1 MANYLNIVFN
11 VPLFQIFT
19 YKNVAPD
26 ETGKGRRV
34 KASFGT
40 KLMTGFVVDDLDE
53 KPADIPSNVRIKT
66 IEKFIDAE
74 PLFGDLQ
81 IENARWIAKFYLCS
95 FGEALSS
102 MLPQAKKEKELIF
115 HSLDKEAGKPK
126 DITLSSE
133 QKNAIDKITET
144 KDYHLFYLYGITGS
158 GKTEVFLR
166 SAKKIIE
173 EGKTVLYLVPEISL
187 THQAIEDASMYF
199 VSDVAIIHS
208 GLTPSEKLLQWK
220 RISKGEVHMVIGT
233 RSAIFANFQN
243 LGLIIIDEEHDSSY
257 KSGATPR
264 FHARQVAMHIASI
277 KKCPVVMASATPSC
291 EAWYMM
297 EKGVIE
303 KLSLTKRLAGG
314 AMPYVEVVNIKG
326 VQTSLSSRLLE
337 EIRITKNMGK
347 QSVIFLNRRGF
358 TYIFHCKSC
367 SYQMMCKNC
376 SVPLTLHKDCM
387 KMKCHYCGYSQNI
400 PQSCPECGSLDIGY
414 AGFGTEYVEE
424 ELKKALPDCIV
435 ARLDTDS
442 AQKKGYVKKTIKDF
456 KNGKIDILLGTQMI
470 AKGLNFPNVRLV
482 GIAFA
487 DVGLNMPDFRSYE
500 RTFSLIMQAAGRA
513 GRYSNDGIVI
523 IQTLKPEHPAI
534 VCAKH
539 FDSSSYY
546 QYEINEREFLGF
558 PPHTRLVRLS
568 FRSKNEQKVIE
579 EATKASLI
587 LERIKKKGVDIM
599 GPSECMLYMVAG
611 NYRMHL
617 ILRAKTIS
625 PLLSTIEHFNAIHK
639 IKTSV
644 YLELDVDPLNL
655 L

>member
-1 MANYLNIVFN
+1 
-11 VPLFQIFT
+11 
-19 YKNVAPD
+19 
-26 ETGKGRRV
+26 
-34 KASFGT
+34 
-40 KLMTGFVVDDLDE
+40 
-53 KPADIPSNVRIKT
+53 
-66 IEKFIDAE
+66 
-74 PLFGDLQ
+74 
-81 IENARWIAKFYLCS
+81 
-95 FGEALSS
+95 
-102 MLPQAKKEKELIF
+102 
-115 HSLDKEAGKPK
+115 
-126 DITLSSE
+126 
-133 QKNAIDKITET
+133 
-144 KDYHLFYLYGITGS
+144 
-158 GKTEVFLR
+158 
-166 SAKKIIE
+166 
-173 EGKTVLYLVPEISL
+173 
-187 THQAIEDASMYF
+187 
-199 VSDVAIIHS
+199 
-208 GLTPSEKLLQWK
+208 
-220 RISKGEVHMVIGT
+220 
-233 RSAIFANFQN
+233 
-243 LGLIIIDEEHDSSY
+243 
-257 KSGATPR
+257 
-264 FHARQVAMHIASI
+264 
-277 KKCPVVMASATPSC
+277 
-291 EAWYMM
+291 
-297 EKGVIE
+297 
-303 KLSLTKRLAGG
+303 
-314 AMPYVEVVNIKG
+314 
-326 VQTSLSSRLLE
+326 
-337 EIRITKNMGK
+337 
-347 QSVIFLNRRGF
+347 
-358 TYIFHCKSC
+358 
-367 SYQMMCKNC
+367 
-376 SVPLTLHKDCM
+376 M

-442 AQKKGYVKKTIKDF
+442 AQKKGHVKKTIKDF

-539 FDSSSYY
+539 FDASSYY

>member
-1 MANYLNIVFN
+1 
-11 VPLFQIFT
+11 
-19 YKNVAPD
+19 
-26 ETGKGRRV
+26 
-34 KASFGT
+34 
-40 KLMTGFVVDDLDE
+40 
-53 KPADIPSNVRIKT
+53 
-66 IEKFIDAE
+66 
-74 PLFGDLQ
+74 
-81 IENARWIAKFYLCS
+81 
-95 FGEALSS
+95 
-102 MLPQAKKEKELIF
+102 
-115 HSLDKEAGKPK
+115 
-126 DITLSSE
+126 
-133 QKNAIDKITET
+133 
-144 KDYHLFYLYGITGS
+144 
-158 GKTEVFLR
+158 
-166 SAKKIIE
+166 
-173 EGKTVLYLVPEISL
+173 
-187 THQAIEDASMYF
+187 
-199 VSDVAIIHS
+199 
-208 GLTPSEKLLQWK
+208 
-220 RISKGEVHMVIGT
+220 
-233 RSAIFANFQN
+233 
-243 LGLIIIDEEHDSSY
+243 
-257 KSGATPR
+257 
-264 FHARQVAMHIASI
+264 
-277 KKCPVVMASATPSC
+277 
-291 EAWYMM
+291 
-297 EKGVIE
+297 
-303 KLSLTKRLAGG
+303 
-314 AMPYVEVVNIKG
+314 
-326 VQTSLSSRLLE
+326 
-337 EIRITKNMGK
+337 
-347 QSVIFLNRRGF
+347 
-358 TYIFHCKSC
+358 
-367 SYQMMCKNC
+367 MMCKNC

-442 AQKKGYVKKTIKDF
+442 AQKKGHVKKTIKDF

-539 FDSSSYY
+539 FDASSYY